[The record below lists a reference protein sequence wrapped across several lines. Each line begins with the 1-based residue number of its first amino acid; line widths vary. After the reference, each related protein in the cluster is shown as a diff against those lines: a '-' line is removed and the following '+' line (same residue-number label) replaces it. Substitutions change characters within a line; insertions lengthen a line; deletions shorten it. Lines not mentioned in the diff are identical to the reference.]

1 MWVLW
6 LLLYVF
12 MPISG
17 HAQSRTIELRN
28 NFNSSIDDYRNRRSI
43 SSKCSAYDLAR
54 TYAKSL
60 MGKGDATNAK
70 RWNSMLPSTGCRLTP
85 LIIDPSAD
93 KQSSSPEVNQALTT
107 EISVS
112 GTGSCLP
119 FKEIMTID
127 ITKKVQATCPGGGFI
142 FIKAN

>member
-1 MWVLW
+1 MLFTFIPV
-6 LLLYVF
+6 
-12 MPISG
+12 S
-17 HAQSRTIELRN
+17 ASANSRVIGLRN
-28 NFNSSIDDYRNRRSI
+28 DFNSSLDDYRTNSPRN
-43 SSKCSAYDLAR
+43 KCSAFDRAR
-54 TYAKSL
+54 TYADLVMREGRDASL
-60 MGKGDATNAK
+60 AK
-70 RWNSMLPSTGCRLTP
+70 RWNSMLPSTSCRLTH

-107 EISVS
+107 QILVS

-127 ITKKVQATCPGGGFI
+127 ITKKAQATCPGGGFI